1 MEVRAWPLR
10 KYNFFEARKKNS
22 EQECG
27 NVVVVAGGGV
37 VKALV
42 AGSLKNKNKFGFPKE
57 ICV

>member
-1 MEVRAWPLR
+1 MNHYER
-10 KYNFFEARKKNS
+10 NFFEARKKNS